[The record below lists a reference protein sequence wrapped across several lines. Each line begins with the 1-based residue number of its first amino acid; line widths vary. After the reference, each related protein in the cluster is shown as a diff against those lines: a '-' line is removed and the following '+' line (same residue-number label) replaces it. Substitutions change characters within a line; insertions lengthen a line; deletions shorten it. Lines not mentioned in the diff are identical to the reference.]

1 MMKTDSQNNKT
12 NRTPT
17 YVIHMWWSIVI
28 ISLLLI
34 GSVSFILSER
44 IINAESLSE
53 YISFASVLLSITLSI
68 FAILYTYTSN
78 VQIQEQFNK
87 IDSAA
92 TNIRDVSYQL
102 HDVGSRLGES
112 LLDIQNKLTN
122 IDLAQQE
129 LNKKISDR
137 NVELDV
143 KDLIKDLNNKS

>member
-1 MMKTDSQNNKT
+1 MMKTHRQNNETK
-12 NRTPT
+12 RTPT

-34 GSVSFILSER
+34 GAISFIFSER

-53 YISFASVLLSITLSI
+53 YISFASVLLSIILSI

-102 HDVGSRLGES
+102 HNVGNRLSES

-122 IDLAQQE
+122 IDIAQQE

-137 NVELDV
+137 NVKLDV
-143 KDLIKDLNNKS
+143 KDLIKDLSNKS

>member
-1 MMKTDSQNNKT
+1 MMKTDRQNNKT
-12 NRTPT
+12 KRTPT

-34 GSVSFILSER
+34 GAISFIFSER

-102 HDVGSRLGES
+102 HNVGSRLSES

-122 IDLAQQE
+122 IDIAQQE

-137 NVELDV
+137 NVKLDV
-143 KDLIKDLNNKS
+143 KDLIKDLSNKS